1 MCVIAV
7 SISLCLTAAVVWYFV
22 QATPSNKTTTIV
34 KKRDQPTEDQTID
47 ITYIRD
53 EVIRLWNLPLSSLP
67 VCVDLARLASRVSI
81 IDLMSVQ
88 NPSASSV
95 VSLGEYFQLPIQ
107 HDEMDALEKTSFI
120 ISTVANFVENN
131 EMMKENIKRIVYAKR
146 GTDSQ
151 FWLEKVFE
159 EIGGESN
166 TAQLFKLVNQTIIQP
181 VCTSV
186 KKMIFELIHSIP
198 TDVRTPDGWK
208 VIIAFHRDNISV
220 THIRKEEIR
229 GQFSFS
235 WSLSILLNYDLMSLQ
250 DVTLTFSSMTY
261 EENFPKHLK
270 EQLNKYLGIT

>member
-7 SISLCLTAAVVWYFV
+7 SISLCLTAAVLWYFV
-22 QATPSNKTTTIV
+22 QSTPSSNKTTTII
-34 KKRDQPTEDQTID
+34 KKRDPTVKGQTID

-53 EVIRLWNLPLSSLP
+53 EVIRLWNLPFSSLP

-81 IDLMSVQ
+81 IDLRSVSYSS
-88 NPSASSV
+88 SAA
-95 VSLGEYFQLPIQ
+95 LGEYLQFGPIQ

-120 ISTVANFVENN
+120 ISTVANFVEKD
-131 EMMKENIKRIVYAKR
+131 EMMKEKIKRIVYAKR

-198 TDVRTPDGWK
+198 TDVRTSDGWK
-208 VIIAFHRDNISV
+208 VIISFHKDNLSV